1 MISLSIILSSVVDFI
16 LKVMETYLTVLSKKV
31 TCFLKILV
39 KAYWRTGLKRKGLDV
54 DELVRKF
61 S

>member
-1 MISLSIILSSVVDFI
+1 MVDFI